1 MSSLHIRNA
10 YYPIVDVVK
19 CVMAIFVVA
28 IHTHPQS
35 IIGSPSL
42 ENLILRAYQMA
53 VPYFFVVSGFFLGNK
68 IWGQEPLQYVR
79 RWLKHVFVLYA
90 IWTVLYLPYTFYGFW
105 IEQTRVTTAVIV
117 FARNFLLVGENYMS
131 WPLWYLLGMLVAGVI
146 IYLFL
151 RLGLGLKPIIVCA
164 VLLLLVGA
172 WLDYNHDNDVM
183 NPIVQAY
190 FRLFKSTRNGLFQGF
205 PYMVMGLMIAKGM
218 AIIRNYLLILALGC
232 SSFIIWL
239 LGCDYALFLV
249 IYFLV
254 QTLLKSVRTEEP
266 KLHHGNMSLRII
278 SNVIYFTHMMWVGVF
293 VLFFRMENGMTV
305 FLSSLLVSMVASYI
319 VGRNL
324 GNRWVKLCFC

>member
-79 RWLKHVFVLYA
+79 RWLKHVFVLYT
-90 IWTVLYLPYTFYGFW
+90 IWTVLYLPYTLYGFW
-105 IEQTRVTTAVIV
+105 IEQTKVTTAVIV

-131 WPLWYLLGMLVAGVI
+131 WPLWYLLGMLVAGII

-151 RLGLGLKPIIVCA
+151 RLGLGLKPIIGCA

-183 NPIVQAY
+183 HPIVQVY

-218 AIIRNYLLILALGC
+218 AIIRNCLLLLALGC

-254 QTLLKSVRTEEP
+254 QILLKSVRTEEP
-266 KLHHGNMSLRII
+266 
-278 SNVIYFTHMMWVGVF
+278 
-293 VLFFRMENGMTV
+293 
-305 FLSSLLVSMVASYI
+305 
-319 VGRNL
+319 
-324 GNRWVKLCFC
+324 